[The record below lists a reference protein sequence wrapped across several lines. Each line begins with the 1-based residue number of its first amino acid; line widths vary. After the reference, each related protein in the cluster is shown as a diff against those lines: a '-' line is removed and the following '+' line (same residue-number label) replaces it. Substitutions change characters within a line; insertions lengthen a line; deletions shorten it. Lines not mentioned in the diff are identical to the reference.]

1 MDYIYHFIFSFT
13 NIDAFRPIWNVFH
26 LLKRNFINS
35 IHVLLCFQ
43 TSIFSP
49 LSFMGNLNDR
59 ERFPTPDFDGFLF
72 WGCNVFESYKPNDV
86 LLYVSLWKQLQFH
99 LLVNYRVTLLECKND
114 NSRTRN
120 WNFHISKIILGSKLM
135 NILLRKL
142 Q

>member
-1 MDYIYHFIFSFT
+1 
-13 NIDAFRPIWNVFH
+13 
-26 LLKRNFINS
+26 
-35 IHVLLCFQ
+35 
-43 TSIFSP
+43 
-49 LSFMGNLNDR
+49 MGNLNDR

-114 NSRTRN
+114 NSRARN

-135 NILLRKL
+135 NILLSFKSHHKFAFFIFFKL
-142 Q
+142 GSIGENFVSIMRIILNQLFSNLKLLLLMAKIN